1 MGTLLFLLGLTGCGT
16 PSPTGPTS
24 APPPQPSSAP
34 ATVATPT
41 APTAPVNVGPDGPE
55 SIAVPAIEL
64 STDPAVIAKG
74 QAVFDAKGCGACH
87 QFGSK
92 LVGPDLDGVLTRRTP
107 TWVARMVLHPEVMT
121 KEDPTARKLF
131 AELMVQMTNQGV
143 PPEDVPALLSFLKS
157 KETPK

>member
-16 PSPTGPTS
+16 PAPTAPTS

-34 ATVATPT
+34 AAVAAPT
-41 APTAPVNVGPDGPE
+41 APAAPVNVGPDGPE
-55 SIAVPAIEL
+55 SIPVPAIEL

-107 TWVARMVLHPEVMT
+107 TWAARMVLHPEIMT

-157 KETPK
+157 KETKK